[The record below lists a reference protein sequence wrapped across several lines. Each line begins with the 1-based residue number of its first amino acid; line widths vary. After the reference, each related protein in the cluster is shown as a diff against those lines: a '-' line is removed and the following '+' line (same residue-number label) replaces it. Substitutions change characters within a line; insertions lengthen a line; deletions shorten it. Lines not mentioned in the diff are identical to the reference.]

1 MASPPRSWPPAP
13 PPVWAPWEGEG
24 MPRVGYVAA
33 LAPLKAWPREVWP
46 ETEDLE
52 AVCPVSSGS
61 RQCQVRDRRTGS
73 LGLQTP
79 WSPEREVLL
88 ELRAAF
94 WFILQSG
101 FGANG
106 NLEAWP
112 GWGRGTLMCQ
122 VWAAGCN
129 NRRFP
134 KARASKA
141 KGARWPVS
149 CCEPASDGVPWT
161 GVLAS
166 LAQETSLL
174 PMGSAHHTIPMQPGV
189 WMGVGSLHCPSRYVN
204 KGKKMS
210 SQKPRVPQLETLSSR
225 CGWGSGG
232 NISDGR
238 VGTKGGLSP
247 RAQPAFLGSSK
258 SSLVCTVSLSSQTAD
273 PSCGPSGT
281 DSGCQCLTETTYAIR
296 GSCKSLFADTHA
308 ICVLCICMCAC
319 A

>member
-1 MASPPRSWPPAP
+1 MLLVILTETNGRGGVPRGHLCSGRWSGVHWAGPHRGTQEPAAAAQMASPPRSWPPAP
-13 PPVWAPWEGEG
+13 PPVRAPWEGEG

-52 AVCPVSSGS
+52 AVCAVSSGS

-129 NRRFP
+129 NRFP
-134 KARASKA
+134 KARARQSQ
-141 KGARWPVS
+141 RCQV
-149 CCEPASDGVPWT
+149 AS
-161 GVLAS
+161 VL
-166 LAQETSLL
+166 L
-174 PMGSAHHTIPMQPGV
+174 
-189 WMGVGSLHCPSRYVN
+189 
-204 KGKKMS
+204 
-210 SQKPRVPQLETLSSR
+210 
-225 CGWGSGG
+225 
-232 NISDGR
+232 
-238 VGTKGGLSP
+238 
-247 RAQPAFLGSSK
+247 
-258 SSLVCTVSLSSQTAD
+258 
-273 PSCGPSGT
+273 
-281 DSGCQCLTETTYAIR
+281 
-296 GSCKSLFADTHA
+296 
-308 ICVLCICMCAC
+308 
-319 A
+319 